1 MNPDEQG
8 GFPARGAGSNPP
20 NRFEPLRLERDPDWN
35 PEDDPLPRTQ
45 FFKDHSCSII
55 TWNDSP
61 DVPFEASLNPYR
73 GCEHGCVYCYA
84 RPFHEYLGF
93 SAGLDFESKIMVKE
107 NAPELLRAELAS
119 PAWQPRV
126 LALSGVTD
134 PYQPVERRLRLTRRC
149 LEVLAEFRNPVCV
162 VTKNALVT
170 RDLDLLGELARY
182 RAAAVFVSVTTLDA
196 ELRRVLEPRTS
207 PPQARLAT
215 IRALRSAGVPVGVLV
230 APVIPGLTDHEIP
243 ALIGAAAAAG
253 AQFAGY
259 IVLRLPHAVA
269 SLFEE
274 WLNRHFPEKKARVLN
289 RLRAMR
295 GGRLYDATF
304 GERMTGR
311 GIYAGQIETLF
322 NVACRRAGLA
332 DAAPVLSVG
341 AFRRPGA
348 AAQLDLFG

>member
-1 MNPDEQG
+1 MTPGEAAR
-8 GFPARGAGSNPP
+8 FPTRGALSNPP

-61 DVPFEASLNPYR
+61 DVPFEASINPYR
-73 GCEHGCVYCYA
+73 GCEHGCAYCYA

-93 SAGLDFESKIMVKE
+93 SAGLDFETKILVKE
-107 NAPELLRAELAS
+107 NAPELLRRELAS
-119 PAWQPRV
+119 PRWQPRA

-134 PYQPVERRLRLTRRC
+134 PYQPVERQLKLTRRC
-149 LEVLAEFRNPVCV
+149 LEVLAECRNPVNI
-162 VTKNALVT
+162 VTKNALVA
-170 RDLDLLGELARY
+170 RDADLLAELARH
-182 RAAAVFVSVTTLDA
+182 RAAAVFLSLTTLDA

-207 PPQARLAT
+207 PPAARLAA
-215 IRALRSAGVPVGVLV
+215 IRALREAGVPVGVLT
-230 APVIPGLTDHEIP
+230 APVIPDLTDHEIP
-243 ALIGAAAAAG
+243 SLLQAAAQAG

-269 SLFEE
+269 PLFEE
-274 WLNRHFPEKKARVLN
+274 WLTRHCPERKDRVLN
-289 RLRAMR
+289 RLRALH
-295 GGRLYDATF
+295 GGKVYDATF

-311 GIYAGQIETLF
+311 GIFAEQIEHLF

-332 DAAPVLSVG
+332 ETGPELSTA
-341 AFRRPGA
+341 AFRRPGG
-348 AAQLDLFG
+348 AQLELFG